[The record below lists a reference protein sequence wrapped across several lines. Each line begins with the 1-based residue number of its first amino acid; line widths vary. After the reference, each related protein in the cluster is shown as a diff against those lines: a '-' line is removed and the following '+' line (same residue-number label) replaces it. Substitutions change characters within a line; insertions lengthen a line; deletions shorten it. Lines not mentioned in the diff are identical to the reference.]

1 VSAPREPPP
10 INHVL
15 KVILAVV
22 LMGSGFLSI
31 GLIGDATLRWVLSLL
46 VGLVAMLLLVSGL
59 RGMAQ
64 VQKNKAN
71 GTD

>member
-15 KVILAVV
+15 KVTLAVV